1 MISIPRRPSGSGLC
15 TKTGPAGS
23 QGTGCCGFHKNGMR
37 WLMNWWCLDHLEI
50 LRSKIKNLNMILKTC
65 WEQSLAYPLSKCRI
79 SWPARAQVAMKTMWP
94 RGPRGLLEAKMAM
107 KPRYKLKYCIWWPSR
122 GVILIALVPS
132 TNFCLDWNH
141 FIPSDIA
148 LRDQMS
154 HEKNTLVDWLLS
166 GNTLT
171 GLLGIII

>member
-1 MISIPRRPSGSGLC
+1 
-15 TKTGPAGS
+15 
-23 QGTGCCGFHKNGMR
+23 
-37 WLMNWWCLDHLEI
+37 
-50 LRSKIKNLNMILKTC
+50 
-65 WEQSLAYPLSKCRI
+65 
-79 SWPARAQVAMKTMWP
+79 VAMKTKW
-94 RGPRGLLEAKMAM
+94 PRGLLEAKMAM

-141 FIPSDIA
+141 FIPPTSRWGIKWA
-148 LRDQMS
+148 I
-154 HEKNTLVDWLLS
+154 KNTLVDWLLS